1 MRIIKYAGHH
11 SDRYTYLGN
20 HPPDQDREH
29 WTSLLFQWFRLC
41 LPMQKSWVRCLIG
54 ELRPHILWSVPP
66 TPPKND
72 IEHRWPAWMLP
83 LGTLGSLLPPSAQAT
98 TTSFLSL
105 QTSFAFPGILYK
117 WCDSM
122 QFSGICVC
130 VAGFFYS
137 ILFFEVLT
145 YCVYVSNLFRL
156 IAEKFHCK
164 RRSQLVHLCSC

>member
-1 MRIIKYAGHH
+1 MIQTLPSNAEV
-11 SDRYTYLGN
+11 LGSMPGWGTKAP
-20 HPPDQDREH
+20 HTLECGPP
-29 WTSLLFQWFRLC
+29 
-41 LPMQKSWVRCLIG
+41 QK
-54 ELRPHILWSVPP
+54 
-66 TPPKND
+66 KND

-83 LGTLGSLLPPSAQAT
+83 CGTLGSLLPPSAQAT

-105 QTSFAFPGILYK
+105 QTSFAFPGILDK

-145 YCVYVSNLFRL
+145 YCVYISNLFGL

-164 RRSQLVHLCSC
+164 RRSQLVHLCFC